1 MVQRSLVIMRIE
13 ECNFF
18 FKKIL
23 RSDIGF
29 TNDSRRVITLFN
41 VFLLLFFAYIMVLAK
56 CYIPWF

>member
-18 FKKIL
+18 FLKIL

-41 VFLLLFFAYIMVLAK
+41 VFLLFFAYIMVLAK